1 MSRSGRQDPA
11 ARLFGELSD
20 RLGGESW
27 RPSVDVYETATAI
40 VVELEL
46 AGVRQE
52 DLRVNVDGERLAIR
66 GTRAPARDP
75 GVERLHQVEI
85 ATGPFERLLRINI
98 PFDREHVSARLVD
111 GLLRVV
117 LPKRGPTPI
126 KVEPGE
132 GPQRKS

>member
-1 MSRSGRQDPA
+1 
-11 ARLFGELSD
+11 LSD

-27 RPSVDVYETATAI
+27 RPAVDVYETDTAVI
-40 VVELEL
+40 VELEL

-66 GTRAPARDP
+66 GTRAPARDAT
-75 GVERLHQVEI
+75 VQRLHQVEI
-85 ATGPFERLLRINI
+85 ATGPFERVLRVAI
-98 PFDREHVSARLVD
+98 PFERERVSARLVE

-126 KVEPGE
+126 KIEVGE
-132 GPQRKS
+132 GSPGKS